1 VGINEATALTLEL
14 TAAEIAQL
22 VGGELQGEAGLVL
35 SGIKGLPEAGPKD
48 LSYLDLAH
56 AKYLAAAAITKAGC
70 VLLPAATR
78 QAACPAQSR
87 IYVPDTQ
94 YAVALVLDLIDSRRL
109 KPPVGIDPRA
119 QVHSGARLGDGVSV
133 GPFTVIENGASVGA
147 GSVIAA
153 QCYIGENSRIGIASR
168 LYPQVTVRED
178 CVIGDRCILHA
189 GVVIG
194 SDGYGF
200 HTDRKTGRH
209 RKIPQ
214 LGNVVIQDEVE
225 IGANSTLDRGKLPSD
240 STTIGAGT
248 KIDNL
253 VQIGHNCRIGRGCLI
268 VAQVGIAGSTTIGDF
283 VVLGGQVGIAGHL
296 RIGDRVQIGAQSGIM
311 ADASPGQILFG
322 YPARPHRE
330 AFKLQALYSKLPEMH
345 AAIRELRRK
354 LGLGAPEGDPS
365 QKPEA

>member
-1 VGINEATALTLEL
+1 MGINEATTLTLGQ
-14 TAAEIAQL
+14 TAAEIAEL
-22 VGGELQGEAGLVL
+22 VGGELQGEAGLMIT
-35 SGIKGLPEAGPKD
+35 GIKGLHEAGPQD
-48 LSYLDLAH
+48 LSYLDLSH
-56 AKYLAAAAITKAGC
+56 AKYLAAAAATKAGC
-70 VLLPAATR
+70 VLLPAANR
-78 QAACPAQSR
+78 QIACPTQAR

-94 YAVALVLDLIDSRRL
+94 YAVTLVLDLLASRRS
-109 KPPVGIDPRA
+109 KAPVGIDPRA
-119 QVHSGARLGDGVSV
+119 QVHSEARLGAGVSV
-133 GPFTVIENGASVGA
+133 GPFTVIERGA
-147 GSVIAA
+147 GIGDGAVIAA
-153 QCYIGENSRIGIASR
+153 QCYIGENARIGSSSR

-189 GVVIG
+189 GVVVG
-194 SDGYGF
+194 ADGYGF

-209 RKIPQ
+209 RKIQQ
-214 LGNVVIQDEVE
+214 LGNVVVQDDVE
-225 IGANSTLDRGKLPSD
+225 IGANTTLDRGKLPSD

-296 RIGDRVQIGAQSGIM
+296 RIGDGVQIGAQSGIM
-311 ADASPGQILFG
+311 TDVAPGQILFG

-330 AFKLQALYSKLPEMH
+330 AFKLQALYAKLPEMH
-345 AAIRELRRK
+345 AALRELRRK
-354 LGLGAPEGDPS
+354 LGIGTDGPA